1 MKKEQIKIN
10 EEYNNVLS
18 ILNNMDEYMINII
31 NNTVKKYR

>member
-1 MKKEQIKIN
+1 MKKEQIRIN

-18 ILNNMDEYMINII
+18 ILNNMDEYMIDTI